1 MMFMQSIIRKQF
13 FDPRHIFDATSWPKA
28 AETSCVLSSI
38 TELLITKMS
47 LIALICMMIDVL
59 SEEANIYLQQYMPE
73 WCVRVAEEDRD
84 VLL

>member
-1 MMFMQSIIRKQF
+1 
-13 FDPRHIFDATSWPKA
+13 
-28 AETSCVLSSI
+28 
-38 TELLITKMS
+38 MS